1 MGRFGE
7 RIGSYEA
14 IAANLLFSTLIATTL
29 LLLLRQSLAGFGD
42 ALHSP
47 WWYWVGGG
55 GMGVVVVFTI
65 TVVTPQIGA
74 TATIGL
80 LIAGQLAMG
89 VLIDRYGW
97 FGVEQVPLN
106 WPRIVGVLLLAV
118 GALLA
123 LASARA
129 DDVVGADRDPRQLAA
144 GRVPQRRDD
153 RRGRDHGRRLADALD
168 AVGRVGLGVLD
179 QLALDRRHVERGRD
193 QVVGEARVR
202 DQPVARPD
210 LLHQRQAEPLCGA
223 ALDLPLDGE
232 RVDRLADVL
241 RGADPDDAREA
252 EVDVHLGDDPH
263 RRDGEGDVGALAR
276 DLAGLGVEG
285 GRPRM
290 AVDALDVDI
299 PAGALLLLERGPA
312 RIADRPRRHPGHPRG

>member
-1 MGRFGE
+1 VSGGTAAAATLALVAGLAGSIQVAVMGRFGE

-14 IAANLLFSTLIATTL
+14 IAANLLFSTLIATTI

-123 LASARA
+123 L
-129 DDVVGADRDPRQLAA
+129 
-144 GRVPQRRDD
+144 RR
-153 RRGRDHGRRLADALD
+153 
-168 AVGRVGLGVLD
+168 
-179 QLALDRRHVERGRD
+179 
-193 QVVGEARVR
+193 
-202 DQPVARPD
+202 
-210 LLHQRQAEPLCGA
+210 
-223 ALDLPLDGE
+223 
-232 RVDRLADVL
+232 
-241 RGADPDDAREA
+241 
-252 EVDVHLGDDPH
+252 
-263 RRDGEGDVGALAR
+263 
-276 DLAGLGVEG
+276 
-285 GRPRM
+285 
-290 AVDALDVDI
+290 
-299 PAGALLLLERGPA
+299 
-312 RIADRPRRHPGHPRG
+312 

>member
-42 ALHSP
+42 AIHSP

-55 GMGVVVVFTI
+55 GMGCVVVFTI

-123 LASARA
+123 LRK
-129 DDVVGADRDPRQLAA
+129 G
-144 GRVPQRRDD
+144 
-153 RRGRDHGRRLADALD
+153 
-168 AVGRVGLGVLD
+168 
-179 QLALDRRHVERGRD
+179 
-193 QVVGEARVR
+193 
-202 DQPVARPD
+202 
-210 LLHQRQAEPLCGA
+210 
-223 ALDLPLDGE
+223 
-232 RVDRLADVL
+232 
-241 RGADPDDAREA
+241 
-252 EVDVHLGDDPH
+252 
-263 RRDGEGDVGALAR
+263 
-276 DLAGLGVEG
+276 
-285 GRPRM
+285 
-290 AVDALDVDI
+290 
-299 PAGALLLLERGPA
+299 
-312 RIADRPRRHPGHPRG
+312 

>member
-1 MGRFGE
+1 MSGGTAAAATLALVAGLAGSIQVAVMGRFGE

-29 LLLLRQSLAGFGD
+29 LLLLRQSLAGFGE

-123 LASARA
+123 L
-129 DDVVGADRDPRQLAA
+129 
-144 GRVPQRRDD
+144 RR
-153 RRGRDHGRRLADALD
+153 
-168 AVGRVGLGVLD
+168 
-179 QLALDRRHVERGRD
+179 
-193 QVVGEARVR
+193 
-202 DQPVARPD
+202 
-210 LLHQRQAEPLCGA
+210 
-223 ALDLPLDGE
+223 
-232 RVDRLADVL
+232 
-241 RGADPDDAREA
+241 
-252 EVDVHLGDDPH
+252 
-263 RRDGEGDVGALAR
+263 
-276 DLAGLGVEG
+276 
-285 GRPRM
+285 
-290 AVDALDVDI
+290 
-299 PAGALLLLERGPA
+299 
-312 RIADRPRRHPGHPRG
+312 